1 MISSPMMEVCVLNLK
16 ITAVDLALRCDEFEH
31 KFEHKL
37 VPEMG
42 FEMEIENEV
51 V

>member
-1 MISSPMMEVCVLNLK
+1 MISSPMIKVYLK
-16 ITAVDLALRCDEFEH
+16 ITTVDLSLRCDEFEH

-37 VPEMG
+37 VLEMG

>member
-1 MISSPMMEVCVLNLK
+1 MISSPMIKVYLK
-16 ITAVDLALRCDEFEH
+16 LTTVDLALRCDEFEH
-31 KFEHKL
+31 KL
-37 VPEMG
+37 VLEMG